1 MLNVTYYHIQEGKL
15 SINQYALVL
24 LLLDSEC
31 VGDLQPP
38 KDSPYPTM
46 LDVTYY
52 HINGGD
58 LLPPPMPFI
67 ESKLT
72 KICFPLNLRIGL
84 NLTIRNSVWKNKV
97 NWIWLHCGL
106 WLSELNGHLSVRA
119 AKVSTKSFLNVW
131 SLEKW
136 RGQLTATKY
145 CSRQPMRGA
154 ENMWTNQ
161 KPRLICRL
169 SDSCDKDDF

>member
-1 MLNVTYYHIQEGKL
+1 MGLLLLDSECVGDSQPPKDSPYPTMLNVTYYHIQEGKL

-67 ESKLT
+67 
-72 KICFPLNLRIGL
+72 
-84 NLTIRNSVWKNKV
+84 
-97 NWIWLHCGL
+97 
-106 WLSELNGHLSVRA
+106 
-119 AKVSTKSFLNVW
+119 
-131 SLEKW
+131 
-136 RGQLTATKY
+136 
-145 CSRQPMRGA
+145 
-154 ENMWTNQ
+154 
-161 KPRLICRL
+161 
-169 SDSCDKDDF
+169 